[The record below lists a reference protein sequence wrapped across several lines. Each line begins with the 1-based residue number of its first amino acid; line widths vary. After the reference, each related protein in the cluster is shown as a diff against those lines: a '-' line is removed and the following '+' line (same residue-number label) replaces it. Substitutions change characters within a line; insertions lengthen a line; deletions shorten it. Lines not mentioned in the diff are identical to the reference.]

1 MHTNLPRVGFELG
14 YLVPRTAVLPIEPT
28 LLVEGKNAVK
38 LDRKE
43 TFEIL
48 CKSCENL
55 SIDFFAF

>member
-1 MHTNLPRVGFELG
+1 MGFELG
-14 YLVPRTAVLPIEPT
+14 YLGPRTAVLPIEPT
-28 LLVEGKNAVK
+28 LLVERKNAVK